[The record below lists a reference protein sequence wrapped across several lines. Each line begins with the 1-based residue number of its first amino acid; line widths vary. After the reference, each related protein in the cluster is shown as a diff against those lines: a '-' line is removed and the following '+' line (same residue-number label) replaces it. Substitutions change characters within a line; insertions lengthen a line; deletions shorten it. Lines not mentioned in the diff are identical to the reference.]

1 MLYRVFDAAELPA
14 LVSAFMDS
22 YEVVAPVKRGAHY
35 SFEAISS
42 PEEMDLAYDTTLA
55 SPKRYFLAAARDAYA
70 LRRRQQRGG

>member
-14 LVSAFMDS
+14 LVSAFMDG

-42 PEEMDLAYDTTLA
+42 PDEMDLDVY
-55 SPKRYFLAAARDAYA
+55 KR
-70 LRRRQQRGG
+70 QI